1 MYMLELMDVSKAYP
15 IEGGTFQVLDKLN
28 LSVEP
33 GQSVAIMGPSGS
45 GKTTLLNLMGGLD
58 RPTGGKV
65 MVNRKNLAVLQAGEL
80 ARVRNTMIG
89 FVFQLHYLLPQ
100 CTVLENVLLPTLAM
114 PMLGMEQQYME
125 KRAMELLERTGMAEH
140 AGALP
145 GQLSGGQRQRAALVR
160 ALINQPKVVLAD
172 EPTGS
177 VDAKTAEQIMD
188 LLLELNKTQA
198 AALVIATHSE
208 RAAQKAQRRF
218 RLENAALTEVN

>member
-1 MYMLELMDVSKAYP
+1 MLELVNVSKLYP
-15 IEGGTFQVLDKLN
+15 FEGGSLQVLDNVSLT
-28 LSVEP
+28 VEP

-58 RPTGGKV
+58 RPDAGKV
-65 MVNRKNLAVLQAGEL
+65 MLSRKNLAVLKPGEL
-80 ARVRNTMIG
+80 AHARNTMIG

-100 CTVLENVLLPTLAM
+100 CTVLENVLLPTLAG
-114 PMLGMEQQYME
+114 PKLGMEKQHLH
-125 KRAMELLERTGMAEH
+125 KRAMDLLDRTGIGEQADR
-140 AGALP
+140 LP

-172 EPTGS
+172 EPTGA

-188 LLLELNKTQA
+188 LLLELNKNEG

-208 RAAQKAQRRF
+208 RIAQKAQRRF
-218 RLENAALTEVN
+218 TLNSGALTEAK

>member
-1 MYMLELMDVSKAYP
+1 MLELMDVSKAYP

>member
-1 MYMLELMDVSKAYP
+1 MLELVDVSKAYP
-15 IEGGTFQVLDKLN
+15 FEGGTVQVLGKIN

-58 RPTGGKV
+58 RPTDGKV
-65 MVNRKNLAVLQAGEL
+65 MVNRKNLGVLQPGEL

-125 KRAMELLERTGMAEH
+125 KRAMELLERTGMAEY

-218 RLENAALTEVN
+218 RLENAALTEAN

>member
-1 MYMLELMDVSKAYP
+1 MLELMDVSKAYP

-145 GQLSGGQRQRAALVR
+145 GLLSGGQRQRAALVR